1 MSKIQVSHLSY
12 GYPGSQ
18 KLVFEDVSFN
28 MDTNWKLGLI
38 GRNGAGKTTF
48 LNLLL
53 GKDSYQGSI
62 HADISCQYFP
72 YPVKNK
78 EDSIEQLIEQIEPE
92 VELWRIQRE
101 LQLLQLPEQILE
113 RKYAHLSGGEQVKV
127 MLAILFAKEDTFL
140 LLDEPTNHLDE
151 DSKNVVQTYLSK
163 KKGFIV
169 VSHDRALL
177 DKTVDHIL
185 AINRTNIEI
194 CKGNFSIWK
203 ENEDRKEHEEW
214 VQNETLKKDI
224 VRLEQAS
231 KTAVNWSDK
240 VEKTKCGT
248 RNAGLRP
255 DRGHIGH
262 QSAKMMKRAK
272 AIEKRYEKEMEQKES
287 LLQNVEKKEELVMK
301 PLFYTRLKLA
311 TVYQLA
317 IFYGEK
323 PIVEQVTFTIERGD
337 RIAIVGKN
345 GAGKSSILKLL
356 LGQNIPHTGVCE
368 VQKDLKISYVS
379 QNTEDL
385 KGDLKTYAR
394 ENQIEESIFKAMLS
408 KLGVT
413 ASEFEKDISSYSEGQ
428 KKKVLLAKS
437 ITESADVYIWD
448 EPFNYI
454 DILSRIQIEEMLLKY
469 QPTMVFVE
477 HDKTFVEH
485 VANKQILLSNIY

>member
-1 MSKIQVSHLSY
+1 MSKIQVNHLSY

-18 KLVFEDVSFN
+18 KLVFEDVSFSI
-28 MDTNWKLGLI
+28 DTNWKLGLI

-53 GKDSYQGSI
+53 GKDTYQGSI
-62 HADISCQYFP
+62 HTDISFQYFP

-92 VELWRIQRE
+92 VELWKIQRE
-101 LQLLQLPEQILE
+101 LQPLELPEQILK
-113 RKYAHLSGGEQVKV
+113 RKYIHLSGGEQVKV
-127 MLAILFAKEDTFL
+127 MLAILFAKEDCFL

-151 DSKNVVQTYLSK
+151 NSKSVVQTYLSK

-169 VSHDRALL
+169 VSHDRELL

-185 AINRTNIEI
+185 AIHRMNIEI
-194 CKGNFSIWK
+194 CKGNFSVWK
-203 ENEDRKEHEEW
+203 ENKDRKEHEEW

-231 KTAVNWSDK
+231 KSVITWSDK

-272 AIEKRYEKEMEQKES
+272 AIERRYEKEVEQKEG
-287 LLQNVEKKEELVMK
+287 LLQDVEKKEELVMK
-301 PLFYTRLKLA
+301 PLLYTRLKLA

-317 IFYGEK
+317 IAYGEK

-337 RIAIVGKN
+337 RIAVIGKN
-345 GAGKSSILKLL
+345 GAGKSSLLKLL
-356 LGQNIPHTGVCE
+356 WGQDIPHTGVCE

-379 QNTEDL
+379 QSTEEL
-385 KGDLKTYAR
+385 KGDLKTFAR
-394 ENQIEESIFKAMLS
+394 ENQMEESIFKAMLS

-437 ITESADVYIWD
+437 MTESADLYIWD

-469 QPTMVFVE
+469 QPTMIFVE
-477 HDKTFVEH
+477 HDKTFIEH
-485 VANKQILLSNIY
+485 VANKQILL

>member
-1 MSKIQVSHLSY
+1 MSKIQVNHLSY

-18 KLVFEDVSFN
+18 KLVFEDVSFSI
-28 MDTNWKLGLI
+28 DTNWKLGLI

-53 GKDSYQGSI
+53 GKDTYQGSI
-62 HADISCQYFP
+62 HTDISFQYFP

-92 VELWRIQRE
+92 GELWKIQRE
-101 LQLLQLPEQILE
+101 LQLLELPEQILK
-113 RKYAHLSGGEQVKV
+113 RKYIHLSGGEQVKV
-127 MLAILFAKEDTFL
+127 MLAILFAKEDSFL

-151 DSKNVVQTYLSK
+151 NSKSVVQTYLSK

-169 VSHDRALL
+169 VSHDRELL

-185 AINRTNIEI
+185 AIHRTNIEI
-194 CKGNFSIWK
+194 CKGNFSVWK
-203 ENEDRKEHEEW
+203 ENKDRKEHEEW

-231 KTAVNWSDK
+231 KSVSTWSDK

-272 AIEKRYEKEMEQKES
+272 AIERRYEKEVEQKES

-301 PLFYTRLKLA
+301 PLVYSRPKLA
-311 TVYQLA
+311 TIYQLA
-317 IFYGEK
+317 IAYREK

-337 RIAIVGKN
+337 RIAVTGKN
-345 GAGKSSILKLL
+345 GAGKSSLLKLL
-356 LGQNIPHTGVCE
+356 WGQDIPHTGVCE

-379 QNTEDL
+379 QSTEDL
-385 KGDLKTYAR
+385 KGDLKTFAR
-394 ENQIEESIFKAMLS
+394 ENQMEESIFKAMLS

-437 ITESADVYIWD
+437 MTESADLYIWD

-469 QPTMVFVE
+469 QPTMIFVE
-477 HDKTFVEH
+477 HDKTFIGH
-485 VANKQILLSNIY
+485 VANKQILL